1 MSTKRIDAYEIYC
14 DCCGT
19 QHEGGDYTI
28 WVHASDGIEDAKASD
43 WFERTERTVIEPPS
57 EQHPFGKASYTTVEL
72 LCPDCQKCDVCKSPH
87 AYEVDDH
94 LVCQDHEDHDF
105 TANEGGAA

>member
-28 WVHASDGIEDAKASD
+28 WVHASDGIEDARRPIGSSARSA
-43 WFERTERTVIEPPS
+43 P
-57 EQHPFGKASYTTVEL
+57 
-72 LCPDCQKCDVCKSPH
+72 
-87 AYEVDDH
+87 
-94 LVCQDHEDHDF
+94 
-105 TANEGGAA
+105 

>member
-1 MSTKRIDAYEIYC
+1 M
-14 DCCGT
+14 
-19 QHEGGDYTI
+19 
-28 WVHASDGIEDAKASD
+28 
-43 WFERTERTVIEPPS
+43 IEPPS